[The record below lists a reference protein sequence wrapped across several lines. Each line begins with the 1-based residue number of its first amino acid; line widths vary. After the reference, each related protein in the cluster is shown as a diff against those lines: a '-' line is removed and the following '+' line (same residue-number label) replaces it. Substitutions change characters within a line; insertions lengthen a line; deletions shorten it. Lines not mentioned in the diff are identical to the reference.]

1 MIGFAFFMFEGI
13 PCLLPVMREVENPH
27 LLPTITILA
36 ICSLCVMYMTFSSIC
51 YYAWGTTLDEPV
63 VTEMLPPGNP
73 FVETMKLLYC
83 LNLII
88 SYPLTIVPT
97 FNMLEVY
104 VLGKKETNRE
114 EDVTGGPSPTQTIN
128 SEGDGPEA
136 DADD

>member
-1 MIGFAFFMFEGI
+1 M
-13 PCLLPVMREVENPH
+13 
-27 LLPTITILA
+27 
-36 ICSLCVMYMTFSSIC
+36 
-51 YYAWGTTLDEPV
+51 
-63 VTEMLPPGNP
+63 TEMLPAGNP

-114 EDVTGGPSPTQTIN
+114 EDV
-128 SEGDGPEA
+128 
-136 DADD
+136 